1 MCRMQE
7 VPQFDV
13 PHFEVPPLDVPQFD
27 LISPFLVK
35 KEK

>member
-27 LISPFLVK
+27 SHQSFLVK